1 MKDKESLASEK
12 EIAALRAVNGA
23 ANWLSSQSR
32 PDLCVQ
38 TSFSQQ
44 CFPNPKVKHLVYAN
58 QLIHRAKQYSN
69 VEITVKHIDWE
80 KLSLCFHS
88 DAGFANAKDN
98 YTQVG
103 YIVAFCSDELEK
115 NQASP
120 WTPFTWKSMKL
131 PRVVSSTL
139 GAESQVF
146 SMASAIGEWMSLMV
160 SEARNGSFDLRQ
172 SLKASTS
179 DGLDDSELLQS
190 RVPVFGAIK
199 QSTGVTDCKSLFDH
213 LNSVSSASKCDDKR
227 VAIDIAIIKQS
238 MIRTGLSVSLV
249 PDAAATGRCF
259 DKRSTR
265 PSGFVESSI
274 ANRRVPT

>member
-1 MKDKESLASEK
+1 LKDKESLASEK

-98 YTQVG
+98 YTQGG

-146 SMASAIGEWMSLMV
+146 CMASAIGEWMSLTV
-160 SEARNGSFDLRQ
+160 SEARNEALTFDRPSRLRRPIV
-172 SLKASTS
+172 LIAVNC
-179 DGLDDSELLQS
+179 
-190 RVPVFGAIK
+190 RNPVFPFLVPSSKVPESLI
-199 QSTGVTDCKSLFDH
+199 VSLF
-213 LNSVSSASKCDDKR
+213 LIILIQFRLLPSV
-227 VAIDIAIIKQS
+227 
-238 MIRTGLSVSLV
+238 MIR
-249 PDAAATGRCF
+249 
-259 DKRSTR
+259 
-265 PSGFVESSI
+265 E
-274 ANRRVPT
+274 